1 MRMRFTKKVTGK
13 LAVLLC
19 LALVLTMFPVSE
31 AKADTGVVAVTEEG
45 GNIRLNAGQATQLT
59 VGTTVTYD
67 GEIYTVS
74 RYTYASNDSTVA
86 AVDESGRLNALRMG
100 STQVSVAVY
109 TSQRAGSNETDDN
122 SGDDGDNTDNDYN
135 GYGDYNDYNN
145 AGSTYDYDSN
155 YEENSEYLLFTA
167 YYDVSVCPDLSG
179 VTIDKT
185 SQTGCTVSEWSCPTY
200 TFHLKSSEVL
210 TEDWDL
216 VRLSCTSSNSKISVS
231 GELTNNILSITPYA
245 TGRTTVT
252 VYINDKQICKLK
264 INTILLQI
272 STNSA
277 LLTTKQTKQLS
288 VKGSRNLP
296 IKWSSTNSKVVS
308 VSSKG
313 LIKAKKTGNAII
325 KAKVGGQLLGCA
337 VSVVTPS
344 KKRAIN
350 TGINIARTCTY
361 SLQYRMQSK
370 YYDCSSLVWKAYHKN
385 GANFGNAYY
394 APVAADI
401 CKWCT
406 QKKKLVKGGLSQK
419 NINNMKLNA
428 GDLMFRTGENN
439 GRYRGIY
446 HVEMITGYTC
456 VGFDYRGKPILS
468 LRYAARGDGYADG
481 CGEPVARP

>member
-1 MRMRFTKKVTGK
+1 MRFTKKITRK
-13 LAVLLC
+13 LAALLC
-19 LALVLTMFPVSE
+19 LALVLTMLPISE
-31 AKADTGVVAVTEEG
+31 AKADTGTVMVTEQG
-45 GNIRLNAGQATQLT
+45 GDIRLNAGQSTQLT
-59 VGTTVTYD
+59 VGSAVAHD
-67 GEIYTVS
+67 GEMYTVS
-74 RYTYASNDSTVA
+74 RYTYTSNDSTVA
-86 AVDESGRLNALRMG
+86 TVDESGKLSALRMG
-100 STQVSVAVY
+100 STTVSVEVY
-109 TSQRAGSNETDDN
+109 TTQRASSNETDDN
-122 SGDDGDNTDNDYN
+122 NGDNTYNDYN
-135 GYGDYNDYNN
+135 GYSDYNDYND

-155 YEENSEYLLFTA
+155 YGESSEYLLFTA
-167 YYDVSVCPDLSG
+167 YYDVSVCPNLSG
-179 VTIDKT
+179 VTVNKT
-185 SQTGCTVSEWSCPTY
+185 SQTGYTVSEWSRPTY

-216 VRLSCTSSNSKISVS
+216 VRLSCTSSNSRIGVS
-231 GELTNNILSITPYA
+231 ADLTNNILSITPYA
-245 TGRTTVT
+245 TGKTTVT
-252 VYINDKQICKLK
+252 VYINDKKICRLN

-277 LLTTKQTKQLS
+277 LLTTKQTKQLNI
-288 VKGSRNLP
+288 KGSKNLP
-296 IKWSSTNSKVVS
+296 IKWSSSNASVVS

-313 LIKAKKTGNAII
+313 LVKAKKTGNAVI

-337 VSVVTPS
+337 VSVVTPG
-344 KKRAIN
+344 KKSAIN
-350 TGINIARTCTY
+350 TGIYIARTCTY
-361 SLQYRMQSK
+361 SQPYRMQSK

-394 APVAADI
+394 APVAAEI
-401 CKWCT
+401 CRWCT

-456 VGFDYRGKPILS
+456 VGFDYRGKPILR
-468 LRYAARGDGYADG
+468 LKYAARSDGYADG